1 MRGGRF
7 GKLGDRLRSEA
18 GVVTVEFVIIFPALL
33 LMLALIAFVSLLIAS
48 QSEVQQ
54 VAFELAR
61 KGFSLVGQNY
71 DGDICLKL
79 GQDYLPALAQNSV
92 TLSAAKFEPMA
103 SCPGQPAASG
113 LLTISVTYDLAGGGA
128 SQFGQM
134 LGVNLG
140 QITRSASVIVR

>member
-1 MRGGRF
+1 MRGRPFGRF
-7 GKLGDRLRSEA
+7 ADRLRAEA
-18 GVVTVEFVIIFPALL
+18 GAVTVEFVVIFPAFL

-71 DGDICLKL
+71 EGDICLKL
-79 GQDYLPALAQNSV
+79 GQDYLPALAENSL

-103 SCPGQPAASG
+103 TCPNQPAASG
-113 LLTISVTYDLAGGGA
+113 LLTISVTYDLAGGAA
-128 SQFGQM
+128 SQFSQM